1 MGLLRHTAGWNPDSK
16 TNEAER
22 PQGGTRHLSRLG
34 DSGQPCQ
41 ESGIYR
47 SPGPPGRQ
55 RDLSTGRPWG
65 HGVQERA
72 APHIT
77 RWIDSQEVTKSTGTT
92 TGHRHIVEAF
102 RPHLGDQKAK
112 SIQNI
117 TPQDISSFRDAQI
130 KAGQSPSTANMA
142 LKPSR
147 IALNVARR
155 QGLITTTPADAVDLL
170 AAKRGERKTFSREQI
185 KPLLARAND
194 QWRGMII
201 FGDVSWAAVG
211 RCRTIDLG
219 QHQHGTPVHTLL
231 PQENFPWRQAPT
243 RRMSPASGRP
253 RIPLHHQG
261 HLETACHS
269 SVPCPAQDTVERS
282 DWSERTVP
290 QVDARR

>member
-1 MGLLRHTAGWNPDSK
+1 MYGQIYATVRGVVNGSAATRSLMEPGLKNQRSRTPARRHSSSVST
-16 TNEAER
+16 
-22 PQGGTRHLSRLG
+22 
-34 DSGQPCQ
+34 
-41 ESGIYR
+41 
-47 SPGPPGRQ
+47 GRQ
-55 RDLSTGRPWG
+55 RPAVPGIRNLP
-65 HGVQERA
+65 
-72 APHIT
+72 
-77 RWIDSQEVTKSTGTT
+77 
-92 TGHRHIVEAF
+92 
-102 RPHLGDQKAK
+102 
-112 SIQNI
+112 
-117 TPQDISSFRDAQI
+117 
-130 KAGQSPSTANMA
+130 
-142 LKPSR
+142 KPRR

-155 QGLITTTPADAVDLL
+155 QGLITTNPADAVDLL
-170 AAKRGERKTFSREQI
+170 AAERGERKTFSREQI
-185 KPLLARAND
+185 KLLLARAND
-194 QWRGMII
+194 RWRGMII

-231 PQENFPWRQAPT
+231 LQENFPWRQAPT